1 MNDQRDPDL
10 FPRSTA
16 YREQATSKVSA
27 AALLLA
33 YGHLHV
39 LELRIQG
46 IPPIASE
53 RGGYLLYHHVLVAA
67 ATQRLWP
74 SPPGVVITRNGAFEL
89 LDSCLADSVQRVRQ
103 ALQTPWDHIPWNMDF
118 HSPPA
123 AWITPDDL
131 AAIDWLEETLR
142 RISTGGGPLL
152 QAARGAHDQALH
164 KPRRKRAPVDPG
176 WLQEQITATLDRV
189 WFALLH
195 ARLGQGEGA
204 LWLHQLLD
212 EAKRPVWS
220 FDQQRG

>member
-1 MNDQRDPDL
+1 MTDQRDPEA

-16 YREQATSKVSA
+16 YRAQASVKVSA

-39 LELRIQG
+39 LELRCEH

-53 RGGYLLYHHVLVAA
+53 RGGYLLYRHRLVPA

-74 SPPGVVITRNGAFEL
+74 SPPGVVITRNGVFEL
-89 LDSCLADSVQRVRQ
+89 LDSCLADSVQRVRA
-103 ALQTPWDHIPWNMDF
+103 ALQTPWDHIPWAMDF
-118 HSPPA
+118 RDPPA
-123 AWITPDDL
+123 AWMHPDDL
-131 AAIDWLEETLR
+131 ATVDWLEETLR
-142 RISTGGGPLL
+142 RLSTGGGPLL

-164 KPRRKRAPVDPG
+164 KPRRKRAPVELG
-176 WLQEQITATLDRV
+176 WLYEQVTTTLDRV

-195 ARLGQGEGA
+195 ARLRDSEGA